1 MTFHDSN
8 ISTPT
13 ALLAITTEELAE
25 LLRVSIRHIQR
36 QESAGKIG
44 PKPVRFGKSKRYVL
58 DGPNGIRAWLA
69 AGAPD
74 RREWEARQ
82 RMQGGAT

>member
-1 MTFHDSN
+1 MKPHSPDHLLRE
-8 ISTPT
+8 PLT
-13 ALLAITTEELAE
+13 ATTEELAS
-25 LLRVSIRHIQR
+25 LLRVSPRHIQR

-58 DGPNGIRAWLA
+58 DGLNGIRAWLA

-74 RREWEARQ
+74 RREWEAR
-82 RMQGGAT
+82 RRAEGGAQ